1 METKRAAKSLEVGAN
16 LVCKDLQTSFVQLP
30 IYFLGSANI
39 DRLHS
44 HIFFS
49 QNNQTCLEA
58 LYKMMNLEY
67 VNREAEN
74 NKIRLI
80 SKNKCIEPIKLIVDN
95 KPNWVCLNKPMRL

>member
-1 METKRAAKSLEVGAN
+1 
-16 LVCKDLQTSFVQLP
+16 
-30 IYFLGSANI
+30 
-39 DRLHS
+39 
-44 HIFFS
+44 
-49 QNNQTCLEA
+49 
-58 LYKMMNLEY
+58 MNLEY